1 MKNRWLSI
9 TLPHF
14 LFCFVVF
21 HGYEY
26 LCRPYGYTINA
37 SGTVQCSPEPMGIN
51 WPWDSIR
58 ILWSMHLHYFSF
70 RDGPPLLPNSI
81 IKNCVT
87 KTYYLTIGLHF
98 ESFTCSSSVDVVQ
111 IFINWRRLSFLW
123 KCFVA
128 IKLLITEWS
137 HSATLSVNHRRH
149 QIFFSRAMHAA
160 PTRNRTQP
168 AGKPVCDQERLYTC
182 DLAPSGVVYCPIT
195 PEGPERPLA
204 ANSSAVQDSAH
215 LMEMRR
221 N

>member
-1 MKNRWLSI
+1 MAFYHASSLSVLFRC
-9 TLPHF
+9 LPRIRVLMPTIWVHYK
-14 LFCFVVF
+14 CQWDCSVF
-21 HGYEY
+21 T
-26 LCRPYGYTINA
+26 RTN
-37 SGTVQCSPEPMGIN
+37 MGIN

-137 HSATLSVNHRRH
+137 NSATLSVNHRRR

-168 AGKPVCDQERLYTC
+168 AGKPVCDQERLYVR
-182 DLAPSGVVYCPIT
+182 PSAEWCGLLPDNSRGT
-195 PEGPERPLA
+195 GTAA